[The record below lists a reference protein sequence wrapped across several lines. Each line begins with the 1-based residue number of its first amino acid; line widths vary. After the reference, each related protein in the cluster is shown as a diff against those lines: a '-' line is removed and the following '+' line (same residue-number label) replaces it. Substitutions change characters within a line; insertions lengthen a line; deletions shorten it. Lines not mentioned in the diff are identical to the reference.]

1 MAINEIIRVIN
12 QKFNIDICK
21 IIKEMSIITMV
32 NSHEIDIEDIGKM
45 RFNQDIKLLITP
57 LMAEV

>member
-32 NSHEIDIEDIGKM
+32 NGHEIDIEDIDKI
-45 RFNQDIKLLITP
+45 RINQDIKLLITP